1 VGDALKGRLRNKI
14 SNRVSSPIHQ
24 VKPVRAKKIP
34 TTRNGDAV
42 MEIVSI
48 EKDELSAI
56 LKPLVAGRNMTQIAK
71 KIGIG
76 DASFRSYVNGKAL
89 PSANALN
96 AIAKYFNIPI
106 SKLTGS
112 EKPKENLENIKDRLK
127 ELEAEE
133 KKKIISWL
141 VENL

>member
-1 VGDALKGRLRNKI
+1 
-14 SNRVSSPIHQ
+14 
-24 VKPVRAKKIP
+24 
-34 TTRNGDAV
+34 
-42 MEIVSI
+42 MEMEVVSI
-48 EKDELSAI
+48 EKEELSAI

-76 DASFRSYVNGKAL
+76 DASFRSYVNGKTL
-89 PSANALN
+89 PSANALR